1 MERTS
6 RGRTEGNS
14 RVTLDSVR
22 KDVEVQTFIKKAD
35 QNLGEL
41 GYTEHSTR
49 HSGLVA
55 HIAEN
60 ILLRLN
66 HPKREAELAAIAG
79 YVHDIGNVVT
89 RLDHGIASAMIA
101 REVLSRLGM
110 PVEEYTEVMAAVGNH
125 EEEYGE
131 PVSAVAAALIL
142 ADKSDVHKSRVRNQD
157 PKTFDI
163 HDRVNFAS
171 QKSFVAVNAATKTI
185 TLSLEI
191 DTAVSQVMEYF
202 EIFLSR
208 MVMCRRA
215 AAFLGCDFNLV
226 INETRLL

>member
-1 MERTS
+1 MASRT
-6 RGRTEGNS
+6 
-14 RVTLDSVR
+14 RVTLDKVR
-22 KDVEVQTFIKKAD
+22 KDPETKAFVKKAD
-35 QNLGEL
+35 ENLEKL

-49 HSGLVA
+49 HAGLVA

-60 ILLRLN
+60 ILLRLG
-66 HPKREAELAAIAG
+66 HPKRDAELAAIAG
-79 YVHDIGNVVT
+79 FLHDIGNVVT
-89 RLDHGIASAMIA
+89 RLDHGIASALIA
-101 REVLSRLGM
+101 REILVQLGM

-142 ADKSDVHKSRVRNQD
+142 GDKSDVHKSRVRNLD
-157 PKTFDI
+157 PTTFDI

-171 QKSFVAVNAATKTI
+171 QKSFVAVNAESRTI
-185 TLSLEI
+185 TLLLEI
-191 DTAVSQVMEYF
+191 DTTVSQVMEYF

-215 AAFLGCDFNLV
+215 ASFLGCDFNLV
-226 INETRLL
+226 INGTRLL

>member
-1 MERTS
+1 MA
-6 RGRTEGNS
+6 GRS
-14 RVTLDSVR
+14 RVTLDKVR
-22 KDVEVQTFIKKAD
+22 KDPETQAFVRKAD
-35 QNLGEL
+35 ENLEKL

-49 HSGLVA
+49 HAGLVA

-60 ILLRLN
+60 ILLRLG
-66 HPKREAELAAIAG
+66 HPKRDAELAAIAG
-79 YVHDIGNVVT
+79 FLHDIGNVVT
-89 RLDHGIASAMIA
+89 RLDHGIASALIA
-101 REVLSRLGM
+101 REILVQLGM

-142 ADKSDVHKSRVRNQD
+142 GDKSDVHKSRVRNLD
-157 PKTFDI
+157 PTTFDI

-171 QKSFVAVNAATKTI
+171 QKSFVAVNAESRTI
-185 TLSLEI
+185 TLLLEI
-191 DTAVSQVMEYF
+191 DTTVSQVMEYF

-215 AAFLGCDFNLV
+215 ASFLGCDFNLV
-226 INETRLL
+226 INGTRLL

>member
-1 MERTS
+1 MAS
-6 RGRTEGNS
+6 RA
-14 RVTLDSVR
+14 RVTLEKVR
-22 KDVEVQTFIKKAD
+22 KDAETKAFVMKAD
-35 QNLGEL
+35 ENLEKL

-49 HSGLVA
+49 HAGLVA

-60 ILLRLN
+60 ILLRLD

-79 YVHDIGNVVT
+79 YLHDIGNVVT
-89 RLDHGIASAMIA
+89 RLDHGIASALIA
-101 REVLSRLGM
+101 REILERLGM

-131 PVSAVAAALIL
+131 PVSAIAAALIL
-142 ADKSDVHKSRVRNQD
+142 GDKSDVHKSRVRNLD

-171 QKSFVAVNAATKTI
+171 QKSFVAVNAESRTI
-185 TLSLEI
+185 TLLLEI
-191 DTAVSQVMEYF
+191 DTTVSQVMEYF

-215 AAFLGCDFNLV
+215 ASFLGCDFNLV
-226 INETRLL
+226 INGTRLL

>member
-1 MERTS
+1 MASRT
-6 RGRTEGNS
+6 
-14 RVTLDSVR
+14 RVTLEKVR
-22 KDVEVQTFIKKAD
+22 KDPETKAFVKKAD
-35 QNLGEL
+35 ENLEKL

-49 HSGLVA
+49 HAGLVA

-60 ILLRLN
+60 ILLRLD

-79 YVHDIGNVVT
+79 YLHDIGNVVT
-89 RLDHGIASAMIA
+89 RLDHGIASALIA
-101 REVLSRLGM
+101 REILEQLGM

-131 PVSAVAAALIL
+131 PVSAIAAALIL
-142 ADKSDVHKSRVRNQD
+142 GDKSDVHKSRVRNLD

-171 QKSFVAVNAATKTI
+171 QKSFVAVNAESRTI
-185 TLSLEI
+185 TLLLEI
-191 DTAVSQVMEYF
+191 DTTVSQVMEYF

-215 AAFLGCDFNLV
+215 ASFLGCDFNLV
-226 INETRLL
+226 INGTRLL

>member
-1 MERTS
+1 MASRT
-6 RGRTEGNS
+6 
-14 RVTLDSVR
+14 RVTLEQVR
-22 KDVEVQTFIKKAD
+22 KDPETKAFVKKAD
-35 QNLGEL
+35 ENLEKL

-49 HSGLVA
+49 HAGLVA

-60 ILLRLN
+60 ILLRLG

-79 YVHDIGNVVT
+79 YLHDIGNVVT
-89 RLDHGIASAMIA
+89 RLDHGIASALIA
-101 REVLSRLGM
+101 REILVQLAM

-131 PVSAVAAALIL
+131 PVSAIAAALIL
-142 ADKSDVHKSRVRNQD
+142 GDKSDVHKSRVRNLD
-157 PKTFDI
+157 PQTFDI

-171 QKSFVAVNAATKTI
+171 QKSFVAVNAESRTI
-185 TLSLEI
+185 TLLLEI
-191 DTAVSQVMEYF
+191 DTSVSQVMEYF

-215 AAFLGCDFNLV
+215 ASFLGCDFNLV
-226 INETRLL
+226 INGTRLL

>member
-1 MERTS
+1 MASRT
-6 RGRTEGNS
+6 
-14 RVTLDSVR
+14 RVTLEQVR
-22 KDVEVQTFIKKAD
+22 KDPETKAFVKKAD
-35 QNLGEL
+35 ENLEKL

-49 HSGLVA
+49 HAGLVA

-60 ILLRLN
+60 ILLRLG

-79 YVHDIGNVVT
+79 FLHDIGNVVT
-89 RLDHGIASAMIA
+89 RLDHGIASALIA
-101 REVLSRLGM
+101 REILVQLGM

-142 ADKSDVHKSRVRNQD
+142 GDKSDVHKSRVRNLD
-157 PKTFDI
+157 PTTFDI

-171 QKSFVAVNAATKTI
+171 QKSFVAVNAESRTI
-185 TLSLEI
+185 TLLLEI
-191 DTAVSQVMEYF
+191 DTNVSQVMEYF

-215 AAFLGCDFNLV
+215 ASFLGCDFNLV
-226 INETRLL
+226 INGTRLL